1 MDTITYYNATNLLLG
16 TQLILYGIGS
26 YIQIKVIS
34 TCRKEKDK
42 VWQITITNS
51 ITMMIVFS
59 FVMIFQTV
67 SSHVPVMSQYT
78 GEWICFIAAF
88 IYIYG
93 TYIMGLHS
101 FVVSLMKFVFVVYQE
116 TAINFGEAKLEKVFF
131 VGNLVNALVLSIP
144 TPIFYD
150 FEHLPSV
157 TECLGLQEKV
167 LEHSNT
173 SNAAIDRIFFCKLND
188 GGYPYSNK
196 VAPEPQISY
205 ILKQSLCATRTVWVL
220 ALCSNLPEGVLYH
233 YIFRKMQR

>member
-1 MDTITYYNATNLLLG
+1 METITYYKENNLLLG
-16 TQLILYGIGS
+16 TQLILYAIGS

-93 TYIMGLHS
+93 TLMMGVHS
-101 FVVSLMKFVFVVYQE
+101 FVVSLMKFVFIVYHE
-116 TAINFGEAKLEKVFF
+116 TAFTFGEDKLKKVFF
-131 VGNLVNALVLSIP
+131 VVNLVHALVLSIP
-144 TPIFYD
+144 SLIFYD
-150 FEHLPSV
+150 FESLPSV
-157 TECLGLQEKV
+157 IECLGLHEKV
-167 LEHSNT
+167 LEHFNT
-173 SNAAIDRIFFCKLND
+173 SNAAIDKMFFCKLND
-188 GGYPYSNK
+188 GGYIK
-196 VAPEPQISY
+196 DAEPQISF
-205 ILKQSLCATRTVWVL
+205 ILKQSFCATRIVWLL
-220 ALCSNLPEGVLYH
+220 ALCSNLPEGVFYH
-233 YIFRKMQR
+233 YIFRKMRR

>member
-1 MDTITYYNATNLLLG
+1 METMNYYKATNLLLG
-16 TQLILYGIGS
+16 TQLILYAIGS

-93 TYIMGLHS
+93 TLIMGLHS
-101 FVVSLMKFVFVVYQE
+101 FVVSLIKYVFIVYHE
-116 TAINFGEAKLEKVFF
+116 TAFYFGEDTLKKVFF
-131 VGNLVNALVLSIP
+131 VVNLVHALVLSIP
-144 TPIFYD
+144 PLIFHD
-150 FEHLPSV
+150 FEQYPAV
-157 TECLGLQEKV
+157 IKCLGLNKKV

-173 SNAAIDRIFFCKLND
+173 SNAAIDRMFFCKLND
-188 GGYPYSNK
+188 GGYNK
-196 VAPEPQISY
+196 DAEPQLSY
-205 ILKQSLCATRTVWVL
+205 ILKQSLCATWTVWL
-220 ALCSNLPEGVLYH
+220 IALCSNLPEGVLYH
-233 YIFRKMQR
+233 YIFIKMRR

>member
-1 MDTITYYNATNLLLG
+1 METITYYIENNLLIG
-16 TQLILYGIGS
+16 ANLILYAIGS

-51 ITMMIVFS
+51 ITMMTVFS

-93 TYIMGLHS
+93 TLMMGVHS
-101 FVVSLMKFVFVVYQE
+101 FVVSLMKFVFIVYHE
-116 TAINFGEAKLEKVFF
+116 TAFTFGEDKLKKVFF
-131 VGNLVNALVLSIP
+131 VVNLVHALVLSIP
-144 TPIFYD
+144 ALIFHD
-150 FEHLPSV
+150 FHHYPEV
-157 TECLGLQEKV
+157 IECLGIREKV

-173 SNAAIDRIFFCKLND
+173 SNAAIDRTFFCKLND
-188 GGYPYSNK
+188 GGYNK
-196 VAPEPQISY
+196 DAEPQLSY
-205 ILKQSLCATRTVWVL
+205 ILKQSFCATRTVWLL

-233 YIFRKMQR
+233 YIFRKMRR